1 MVEFS
6 PKRAIMTPNFRG
18 WRGLNVD
25 QAVARFKELHG
36 HPPTLILAR
45 EGAALTG
52 DTGMVRR
59 SRIPNVN
66 LLLMTDEIK
75 EWNGK

>member
-1 MVEFS
+1 MSTE
-6 PKRAIMTPNFRG
+6 FRG

-25 QAVARFKELHG
+25 QAIARFKEIHG

-45 EGAALTG
+45 EGAALIG
-52 DTGMVRR
+52 DMALVWR

-66 LLLMTDEIK
+66 VLLMTDEIK
-75 EWNGK
+75 EWIGR